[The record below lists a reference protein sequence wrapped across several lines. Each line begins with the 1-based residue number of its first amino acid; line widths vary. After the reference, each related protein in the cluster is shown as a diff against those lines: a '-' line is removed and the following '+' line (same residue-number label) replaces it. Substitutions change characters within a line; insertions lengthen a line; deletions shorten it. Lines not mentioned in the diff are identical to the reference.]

1 LVIDLIF
8 LQYYLSELNNH
19 FIYPEWH
26 LSSDHA
32 PLTITILI
40 SDKIINMCK
49 ITIRKNSIEEESFIK
64 DIISSI
70 KILDISN
77 LLDIPSLE
85 KVVNN
90 FAKNMDN
97 AWSKNVKLTN
107 ITKHSKSW
115 WDNKC
120 SRDLERYRAS
130 KSLEN

>member
-1 LVIDLIF
+1 
-8 LQYYLSELNNH
+8 
-19 FIYPEWH
+19 
-26 LSSDHA
+26 
-32 PLTITILI
+32 
-40 SDKIINMCK
+40 MCK